1 MKVTTPTNLRKELFG
16 VLKKASH
23 SIPTRVTSRK
33 GDAIILSYDQY
44 RSLKGKKKKRIRG
57 KGLQPLVE
65 GKILRPLNEKAE
77 EEVMRYMG
85 IK

>member
-1 MKVTTPTNLRKELFG
+1 MKKTTATNLRKELFG

-23 SIPTRVTSRK
+23 SIPTHVTSRT
-33 GDAIILSYDQY
+33 GDAVILSYDQY
-44 RSLKGKKKKRIRG
+44 QSLRGKGKKRVRG

-65 GKILRPLNEKAE
+65 GKILKPLNEKAE
-77 EEVMRYMG
+77 DEVMRYMG